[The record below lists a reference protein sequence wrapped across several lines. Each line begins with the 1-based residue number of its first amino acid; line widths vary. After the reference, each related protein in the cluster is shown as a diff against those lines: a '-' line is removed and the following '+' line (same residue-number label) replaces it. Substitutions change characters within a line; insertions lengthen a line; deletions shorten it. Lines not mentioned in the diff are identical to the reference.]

1 MFGAMLVHLEK
12 GALSVFQEHTFS
24 WGGLD
29 TDLCNRH
36 RRSNVIGP
44 SGTGALGEVKDERD
58 CVMEK
63 PSPRARAKPVSIT
76 VVAPVLGTKQVSKAS
91 VE

>member
-1 MFGAMLVHLEK
+1 MLVHLEK
-12 GALSVFQEHTFS
+12 GAVSVSQEHTFW

-29 TDLCNRH
+29 ADLCNCH

-44 SGTGALGEVKDERD
+44 SGRGALGEVKDERD

-63 PSPRARAKPVSIT
+63 PTPRARAKPVSIA
-76 VVAPVLGTKQVSKAS
+76 VVAPVLGTKQVTKAS